1 MTDANLEYI
10 QDTQTLVGS
19 RKREL
24 IDVQTGEQIFVDQI
38 TKRVYGSK
46 NFWKCYLMDFLTVLG
61 IIDSKQIDVFIF
73 IVENTN
79 QGNNTFIGTYKHISK
94 EVGVS
99 EPTIAKIMKKLQV
112 NNFIKKVQNGVWLVN
127 PNILMKGNDTKRQ
140 ILLSYYE
147 SEEPISEISMSR
159 TKRTPLPNPNSQQPQ
174 SNKVKRGFAP
184 AVCGQLPHSPR
195 GKGASP
201 LHPQNRPFSSSVF
214 RHTLSGS

>member
-1 MTDANLEYI
+1 MADKHLEYI
-10 QDTQTLVGS
+10 QDTQTLVGN

-24 IDVQTGEQIFVDQI
+24 VDVQTGEQIFVDQI

-61 IIDSKQIDVFIF
+61 IMDSKQVDVFIF

-79 QGNNTFIGTYKHISK
+79 QANNTFLGTYKHISK

-99 EPTIAKIMKKLQV
+99 EPTIAKIMKKLQE
-112 NNFIKKVQNGVWLVN
+112 NNFIKKIQNGAWLVN

-147 SEEPISEISMSR
+147 SEEPINEISMSR
-159 TKRTPLPNPNSQQPQ
+159 TKRTPLSNSRISM
-174 SNKVKRGFAP
+174 SNE
-184 AVCGQLPHSPR
+184 
-195 GKGASP
+195 
-201 LHPQNRPFSSSVF
+201 
-214 RHTLSGS
+214 LSLEEKNDV

>member
-1 MTDANLEYI
+1 MADKNLEYI

-46 NFWKCYLMDFLTVLG
+46 NFWKCYLIDFLTVLG
-61 IIDSKQIDVFIF
+61 IIDSKQLDIFIF

-79 QGNNTFIGTYKHISK
+79 QSNNTFLGTYKHISK
-94 EVGVS
+94 QTGCS
-99 EPTIAKIMKKLQV
+99 SRTIAKIMKKLQE
-112 NNFIKKVQNGVWLVN
+112 NNFIRKIQNGAWLVN

-147 SEEPISEISMSR
+147 SEEPINEISMSR

-174 SNKVKRGFAP
+174 SNLEENK
-184 AVCGQLPHSPR
+184 HE
-195 GKGASP
+195 
-201 LHPQNRPFSSSVF
+201 
-214 RHTLSGS
+214 